1 MGHGRGCWLLVGFGA
16 APVRAP
22 PITAG
27 PRGMTIVRA
36 PDKGMEPVPTVPSD
50 TGEARPVSPSAT
62 GPTESIGAPATLE
75 RCAWALVWLGAVVA
89 GLAFWGSWSSWP
101 PGGYLAPLIVAI
113 GIVGLAATWLVRTP
127 RSPVLQLSALGASL
141 AATLGHQGIG
151 IHVRQYYST
160 DSGAFN
166 QVAAHLVMRGANPYT
181 HTMAAAAQLLQT
193 PSDYWTYTVTGGH
206 IDAVSYPAGSFL
218 VEVPA
223 LWLGFQHQIV
233 DWTDLL
239 AWLVTGVLIFVL
251 VPSSLRW
258 IGPLLVTVPI
268 YADVFGS
275 GGTDAAF
282 LPFLVLAVWRWDR
295 FGTGPG
301 GGLARWVGP
310 VALGLACA
318 VKQTPWFCV
327 PLLAVALYLESRSDG
342 RRPARVVATYLAV
355 VAAVFALVNL
365 PYILWSPSAWAHG
378 TLLPFVKPLVPDG
391 QGLVS
396 LALHGVTRG
405 VTLPLLT
412 LASVLVY
419 ASLVAALAVWY
430 PAMKRMW
437 MLLLPLT
444 FFVAPRSLLSY
455 LLDLYPAAI
464 VAAVTVAPAAL
475 AGVARSAHSRTGGRL
490 RWPLGLAALV
500 PAAAAV
506 VVTVLAFG
514 SPPLQLDVARF
525 HSSYSDTLLDSV
537 TVAVHN
543 DTDETV
549 APHFMVTIGSSH
561 PSGYWHTLDRHPV
574 VLGPHAST
582 VVKLRPPTFTGAPT
596 HGSYWLV
603 QAYTS
608 SPAALSNSPL
618 QHWTLGKVK

>member
-1 MGHGRGCWLLVGFGA
+1 
-16 APVRAP
+16 
-22 PITAG
+22 
-27 PRGMTIVRA
+27 MTIVRA
-36 PDKGMEPVPTVPSD
+36 PDKGSEEEPGVLSD
-50 TGEARPVSPSAT
+50 AEEARRGSSSTVA
-62 GPTESIGAPATLE
+62 GPLEPLGASATLE
-75 RCAWALVWLGAVVA
+75 RGAWSLVWLGAVVA

-101 PGGYLAPLIVAI
+101 PGGYLAPLIVAV
-113 GIVGLAATWLVRTP
+113 GMVGLVATWLVPSP
-127 RSPVLQLSALGASL
+127 RSPVVQISALAASL

-166 QVAAHLVMRGANPYT
+166 QVAAHLAMRGANPYT

-193 PSDYWTYTVTGGH
+193 PSNYWTYTITGRH

-218 VEVPA
+218 LEVPA

-233 DWTDLL
+233 DWMDLL
-239 AWLVTGVLIFVL
+239 AWLVTGALIFVL
-251 VPSSLRW
+251 MPSSLRW
-258 IGPLLVTVPI
+258 VGPLLVTVPI

-275 GGTDAAF
+275 GGTDAVF

-295 FGTGPG
+295 FGAGPG
-301 GGLARWVGP
+301 AGLARWVGP

-318 VKQTPWFCV
+318 IKQTPWFCV
-327 PLLAVALYLESRSDG
+327 PLLGVALYLEARGAG
-342 RRPARVVATYLAV
+342 RRPARTVATYLAV
-355 VAAVFALVNL
+355 VAAVFTVVNL

-378 TLLPFVKPLVPDG
+378 TILPFAQPLVADG

-405 VTLPLLT
+405 VALPLLT

-419 ASLVAALAVWY
+419 VSLVAALVVWY
-430 PAMKRMW
+430 PGMKRLW
-437 MLLLPLT
+437 MLLLPLA

-455 LLDLYPAAI
+455 LLDFYPAAI

-475 AGVARSAHSRTGGRL
+475 SGAARSAHARVGGRL

-506 VVTVLAFG
+506 VVAVLAFG
-514 SPPLQLDVARF
+514 SPPLQLDVTRF

-537 TVAVHN
+537 TVQVHN
-543 DTDETV
+543 DTGETV
-549 APHFMVTIGSSH
+549 VPHFMVTIGSSH
-561 PSGYWHTLDRHPV
+561 PSGFWNTLDRRPV